1 MLTSLAIEGYRSIR
15 SLVVPL
21 APLTV
26 VTGPNGSGKSSLYRA
41 LRLLAAAGRDGAV
54 AALAREGGLASTL
67 WAGPEG
73 GMPKSGS
80 AQGTVRRNPVALK
93 LGFAADADGFG
104 YAIDF
109 GLPVPAT
116 TMFGQDPVIKAE
128 AVWSGPILRPAT
140 LLSDRRG
147 PTARVRGDDG
157 WRTLGR
163 QLAPWESMLA
173 EFGDPDATPEIL
185 GLRADLRDWRFYDA
199 VRTDAAAPA
208 RQTVIGT
215 RAPIL
220 ASDGSDLA
228 AALQTIREQGD
239 SAELDAAIARALP
252 GSRFSVEDRAGGFA
266 LLLHQPGLLRQLEA
280 AELSDGTLRYLIWAA
295 ALLSTRPATF
305 LALNEPETS
314 LHPGVVEAL
323 ASLLVTAAQRSQLI
337 VVSHS
342 AALVTALE
350 EAGATVHRLEKQGG
364 ETVLAGQGRLD
375 GPPWSWPAR

>member
-26 VTGPNGSGKSSLYRA
+26 VTGPNGSGKSSLYRS

-54 AALAREGGLASTL
+54 AALAREGGLSSTL
-67 WAGPEG
+67 WAGPEAG
-73 GMPKSGS
+73 SSRSGPV
-80 AQGTVRRNPVALK
+80 QGTARKNPIALK

-116 TMFGQDPVIKAE
+116 TMFGTDPIIKAE
-128 AVWSGPILRPAT
+128 AVWSGPFLRPAT

-163 QLAPWESMLA
+163 TLAPWESMLA

-208 RQTVIGT
+208 RQTAIGT

-239 SAELDAAIARALP
+239 AGELDAAIARALS

-266 LLLHQPGLLRQLEA
+266 LLLHQPGLLRPLEA

-323 ASLLVTAAQRSQLI
+323 ASLLVTAAERSQLV

-342 AALVTALE
+342 AALVSALE
-350 EAGATVHRLEKQGG
+350 DAGATVHRLEKQAG

-375 GPPWSWPAR
+375 GPPWSWPSR